1 MAGDWRDALG
11 FLSVALAILAAII
24 YIAQTLRGE
33 VRPHPLSW
41 FLFGILS
48 LTGYLVQR
56 DEGARQGSWTLM
68 AMTVICFLFVAASVA
83 RGERSFS
90 RREWAFSVAGGAVFV
105 VYLFTRQSQCRGG
118 ADHPRRCARLRA
130 DVRARLVAAEERQR
144 REFCAERGQVRP
156 LADGDG
162 PDLVRDLIL
171 PGDAPRAQRRGRD
184 HAGHPQA
191 RPRGGREPQRRIR
204 CHARERRASGRI
216 RLAAHDLDRAQSTGR
231 SARLAMCRADTGGRW
246 PFLRTG

>member
-1 MAGDWRDALG
+1 MPLNKRKGDLTQVMDDWRDALG
-11 FLSVALAILAAII
+11 LLSVALAILAAII

-90 RREWAFSVAGGAVFV
+90 RREWAFAVAGGAVFV
-105 VYLFTRQSQCRGG
+105 VYLFTRQSN
-118 ADHPRRCARLRA
+118 
-130 DVRARLVAAEERQR
+130 VAAALTTLVDALGYGPT
-144 REFCAERGQVRP
+144 FVRGWSQPKKDSVASFALNGVKFVP
-156 LADGDG
+156 SLMAMD
-162 PDLVRDLIL
+162 PISFATSFYPATLLVLNAAVAIMLVMR
-171 PGDAPRAQRRGRD
+171 
-184 HAGHPQA
+184 
-191 RPRGGREPQRRIR
+191 
-204 CHARERRASGRI
+204 RRA
-216 RLAAHDLDRAQSTGR
+216 LDGR
-231 SARLAMCRADTGGRW
+231 S
-246 PFLRTG
+246 